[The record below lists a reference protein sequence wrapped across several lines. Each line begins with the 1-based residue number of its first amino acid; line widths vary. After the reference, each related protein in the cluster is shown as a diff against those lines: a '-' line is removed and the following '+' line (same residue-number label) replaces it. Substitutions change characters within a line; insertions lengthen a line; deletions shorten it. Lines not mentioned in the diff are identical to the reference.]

1 MKQVTKKIVLTGLAL
16 SALSAQAVEINFN
29 PLSIL
34 SGATTADAL
43 LEVDDKIK
51 VGPSIGFMNLSL
63 NTVNVKA
70 FDIGARG
77 EYAFNGFETNGG
89 YIAGR
94 VYFSNVNVTVQ
105 DDVLSCSSN
114 STTGTLLGGHAW
126 RFKNGFSAKIGA
138 GFKQVVV
145 MDEGI
150 ACETNGTL
158 VTTEESESKSQFK
171 LAYEAG
177 ISWSF

>member
-1 MKQVTKKIVLTGLAL
+1 MTHIKKKISLIGFVFT
-16 SALSAQAVEINFN
+16 SLSAQAIEMNFN

-34 SGATTADAL
+34 TGATTLDAL
-43 LEVDDKIK
+43 FEVDQKIK
-51 VGPSIGFMNLSL
+51 FGPSVGFMSLSL
-63 NTVNVKA
+63 NTVNVTA
-70 FDIGARG
+70 FDIGARA
-77 EYAFNGFETNGG
+77 EYAFNGYQDDGG

-94 VYFSNVNVTVQ
+94 LYYSNVNVSVQ
-105 DDVLSCSSN
+105 EDVLSCTSN

-126 RFKNGFSAKIGA
+126 RFGSGFSAKIGA

-145 MDEGI
+145 MDKGV
-150 ACETNGTL
+150 ACETNGIL
-158 VTTEESESKSQFK
+158 VTTQESANKSEFK